1 MTLHFAGVS
10 KARYP
15 NGLQRCVASR
25 IVETTMRSGSLRT
38 LTIYLTT
45 TTIALIAPAVPPA
58 AGDCAPGTTCLSVQE
73 NGAPGPGPSTA
84 QCSGRFPDFVVPTT
98 MAPSAGPWFKL

>member
-1 MTLHFAGVS
+1 M
-10 KARYP
+10 R
-15 NGLQRCVASR
+15 
-25 IVETTMRSGSLRT
+25 RSGSLRT

-45 TTIALIAPAVPPA
+45 TTIALIAPAVPRA
-58 AGDCAPGTTCLSVQE
+58 AGGCAPGTTCLSVQE

-98 MAPSAGPWFKL
+98 MARAPGLGSNYPRPIPRLRPLAMQPG